1 MIYVYRD
8 SEVGGLAMGWGALVA
23 LNFSEKFKD
32 LLTEVGP
39 AL

>member
-8 SEVGGLAMGWGALVA
+8 SEVGGLAMGWGSLVGPT
-23 LNFSEKFKD
+23 FSEKFQD
-32 LLTEVGP
+32 LMTEVSP